1 MDFWRR
7 HNVVTGVVGALSWA
21 CSFVLPIA
29 LNVANAD
36 PVVQEA
42 AKGRD
47 TGANFLLK
55 YQPPTVV
62 DAPPPAD
69 PADYFDAG
77 GKLKNEVWSR
87 ELFPGYDPGD
97 PAQLD
102 ALKNLKDAPEDLAT
116 QGIAKKIGL
125 AGGADETSQA
135 YQALGAA
142 AANPTH
148 AVTNMRAE
156 PFLDVSREIVKGES
170 AFLDEILMA
179 CNETVTAGAEPDKV
193 VHLED
198 IVSCSQAPLG
208 AATDCTVS
216 RDFVLEAV
224 ETKTVLTVSSA
235 AGAPAGGEHWA
246 DFGLSEPIAGEIAYC
261 IAILDE
267 FGDGGPS
274 GPYDVMMTRSYEIRP
289 WPEPEWGEVH
299 YYSNAYCGTHAARTP
314 AQIEF
319 ACARSATALEGQCR
333 NMRLAPPAVPDIHWY
348 GGGSTPCPTA
358 SGFPY
363 NYAGC
368 QPERQPWC
376 EAARQQHYDA
386 CMGNT
391 VGTPMNGTTTLT
403 ASATG
408 AATNQVGVAL
418 LGTTVNIT
426 ETPFDLAAHGI
437 PAGEYVIASHV
448 VNGAGITSHT
458 IVDGGSNGTNWDYRF
473 DVTAAN
479 SAAFTVEATLYRIT
493 ANDFSFAGC
502 AAGDLANIA
511 SGSCVGTVTCTDTAL
526 PCRNVNGVQICEA
539 PSATDGVTEL
549 LRPWSSVSSPSTGP
563 LCWSTDVRIT
573 ECAIAHDC
581 IASGDCAPS
590 CADLPPELQP
600 ECAAPACWI
609 DANGEEICLDSTSE
623 HWVNNLGE
631 PGYVDDCADEVTDPE
646 CVLRPERPCV
656 EGMEDPANPGGCL
669 LRQVFFDCGKDVT
682 VPSTT
687 TDTRDVKCAGD
698 FRCFGDECAGTA
710 PESNPDFAKAA
721 TASTMI
727 TEASKDISC
736 AVEGDPSSC
745 RLFEG
750 SVEKCRDLQGS
761 WLGLLPDC
769 CKDARAAGKAAGSF
783 SEYMQLA
790 KLTYELAQKPVV
802 ASYLSQSSVGT
813 AINSA
818 IGPGG
823 PLAQASGAVKSAIS
837 SGFNSAMQWAGFT
850 PVEAASEASNL
861 ASSVATSATGF
872 GPIQSYIATGVKN
885 FLTDI
890 GMDAFGDSLFS
901 STAEGIVTDWATSGI
916 GQMIGSIISFIG
928 WVYLIYQIVKIIASL
943 IFKCKESEL
952 SFGIQLNNRMC
963 HYVGSYCSKR
973 VSLGFTEKCLYK
985 TKSYCCFSSPLSR
998 IMVEQL
1004 RAQGIGPA
1012 WGTGKRPNC
1021 EGIEIENLE
1030 TVNWSEVDLSEWEA
1044 ILFEAGLVPDPRNP
1058 PTNFTPTS
1066 IHAGDATGGTG
1077 EGVDSVT
1084 LNRQA
1089 IEAVMPTM
1097 DEGRFLL
1104 KTEPMN
1110 QADPELMPWYE

>member
-1 MDFWRR
+1 M
-7 HNVVTGVVGALSWA
+7 
-21 CSFVLPIA
+21 
-29 LNVANAD
+29 
-36 PVVQEA
+36 
-42 AKGRD
+42 
-47 TGANFLLK
+47 
-55 YQPPTVV
+55 
-62 DAPPPAD
+62 
-69 PADYFDAG
+69 
-77 GKLKNEVWSR
+77 
-87 ELFPGYDPGD
+87 
-97 PAQLD
+97 
-102 ALKNLKDAPEDLAT
+102 
-116 QGIAKKIGL
+116 
-125 AGGADETSQA
+125 
-135 YQALGAA
+135 
-142 AANPTH
+142 
-148 AVTNMRAE
+148 
-156 PFLDVSREIVKGES
+156 
-170 AFLDEILMA
+170 
-179 CNETVTAGAEPDKV
+179 
-193 VHLED
+193 
-198 IVSCSQAPLG
+198 
-208 AATDCTVS
+208 
-216 RDFVLEAV
+216 
-224 ETKTVLTVSSA
+224 
-235 AGAPAGGEHWA
+235 
-246 DFGLSEPIAGEIAYC
+246 
-261 IAILDE
+261 
-267 FGDGGPS
+267 
-274 GPYDVMMTRSYEIRP
+274 
-289 WPEPEWGEVH
+289 
-299 YYSNAYCGTHAARTP
+299 
-314 AQIEF
+314 
-319 ACARSATALEGQCR
+319 
-333 NMRLAPPAVPDIHWY
+333 
-348 GGGSTPCPTA
+348 
-358 SGFPY
+358 
-363 NYAGC
+363 
-368 QPERQPWC
+368 
-376 EAARQQHYDA
+376 
-386 CMGNT
+386 
-391 VGTPMNGTTTLT
+391 
-403 ASATG
+403 
-408 AATNQVGVAL
+408 
-418 LGTTVNIT
+418 
-426 ETPFDLAAHGI
+426 
-437 PAGEYVIASHV
+437 
-448 VNGAGITSHT
+448 
-458 IVDGGSNGTNWDYRF
+458 
-473 DVTAAN
+473 
-479 SAAFTVEATLYRIT
+479 

-549 LRPWSSVSSPSTGP
+549 LRPWSSISSPTTEP
-563 LCWSTDVRIT
+563 LCWSANVQIT
-573 ECAIAHDC
+573 ECAVAHDC
-581 IASGDCAPS
+581 VAEGDCAAS
-590 CADLPPELQP
+590 CADLPPELQA
-600 ECAAPACWI
+600 ECEAPACWI
-609 DANGEEICLDSTSE
+609 DANGDEVCLDSTSE

-631 PGYVDDCADEVTDPE
+631 AGYVDDCADEVTDPE

-823 PLAQASGAVKSAIS
+823 PLAQATGAVKSAIS

-973 VSLGFTEKCLYK
+973 VNLGFTTKCLYK

>member
-7 HNVVTGVVGALSWA
+7 HNVITGVVGALSWA
-21 CSFVLPIA
+21 CSVVLPIA

-69 PADYFDAG
+69 PADYLDAG

-102 ALKNLKDAPEDLAT
+102 ALKTLKDAPEDLAT

-216 RDFVLEAV
+216 RNFVLEAV

-261 IAILDE
+261 SAILDE

-274 GPYDVMMTRSYEIRP
+274 GPYDVMMTRFYEIRP
-289 WPEPEWGEVH
+289 WPEPEWGEVN

-314 AQIEF
+314 AQIES
-319 ACARSATALEGQCR
+319 ACTRSANALEGQCR
-333 NMRLAPPAVPDIHWY
+333 NLRISASVPDIHWY

-426 ETPFDLAAHGI
+426 ETTFDLAAHGI

-823 PLAQASGAVKSAIS
+823 PLAQATGAVKSAIS

-973 VSLGFTEKCLYK
+973 VNLGFTTKCLYK